1 MQGRDVAFWPSLH
14 NPHII
19 RTVCLYWD
27 GWQAWDSKKKKNAL
41 TALQINYNFKI
52 QKIKLIL

>member
-27 GWQAWDSKKKKNAL
+27 GWQAWDSKKKKKKKKCSHSIANQL
-41 TALQINYNFKI
+41 
-52 QKIKLIL
+52 

>member
-27 GWQAWDSKKKKNAL
+27 GWQAWDSKKKKML
-41 TALQINYNFKI
+41 SQHCKSTI
-52 QKIKLIL
+52 ILKYKK